1 MGLGMLSARMKE
13 GAEAAPRRA
22 LLKATGLSDGDI
34 GRPLIAIVNSW
45 NEIVPG
51 HVHLRR
57 VSEAVKAGVRS
68 SGGTPLEF
76 DTIAICDGIAM
87 GHEGMK
93 YSLFSRDLIADSI
106 EAMVRAHAF
115 DAMVLISSCDKIL
128 PGHLMAAA
136 RLDIPSIVVTG
147 GPMYPGIYRGK
158 RVDVISVFEAVG
170 ELKRGTISERD
181 LAELESSACP
191 GPGSC
196 AGMFT
201 ANTMACLT
209 EAMGMSLPG
218 CATSHAVTAKKLR
231 IAEESGRRVMDLLKS
246 GIKPSN
252 IMTLGAFRNAIAVDM
267 ALGGSTNSV
276 LHLRAI
282 AAELGIDLRLE
293 EFDEIGRRVP
303 HICDMRPGGPYFMID
318 LDRAGGVPAILRRL
332 EPFLSKGEMT
342 VSGKS
347 IGELLRGASI
357 EDEEVIR
364 PLDRPIHAE
373 GGIAI
378 LRGSLAPDGAVVKHS
393 SVPEAM
399 LRFSGRAVVF
409 DSEEEAVKGISE
421 GRVRE
426 GDVVVIR
433 YEGYVGG
440 PGMREMLAPTSL
452 IVGMGLERVALV
464 TDGRFSGGTRGPC
477 IGHVEPEAALGGPIA
492 VVRDGDPIEIDIPR
506 RRLDLAI
513 PSDEIGRRLEGFRPK
528 EKRISE
534 RSLLARYAGAL
545 RRRFAPTTP
554 QSPNPSS
561 S

>member
-1 MGLGMLSARMKE
+1 MYSARMKE
-13 GAEAAPRRA
+13 GIEAAPRRA
-22 LLKATGLSDGDI
+22 LLKASGLSDEDLGK
-34 GRPLIAIVNSW
+34 PLIAIANSW

-68 SGGTPLEF
+68 NGGTPLEF

-87 GHEGMK
+87 GHGGMR
-93 YSLFSRDLIADSI
+93 YSLFSRDLIADSV

-147 GPMYPGIYRGK
+147 GPMYPGTYRGDE
-158 RVDVISVFEAVG
+158 VDLISVFEAVG
-170 ELKRGTISERD
+170 RFKRGLISEGD
-181 LAELESSACP
+181 LAELEDSACP

-218 CATSHAVTAKKLR
+218 CATSHAVSAKKLR
-231 IAEESGRRVMDLLKS
+231 IAELSGRMVMDLLRS
-246 GIKPSN
+246 GTRPRD

-282 AAELGIDLRLE
+282 ASELGLDLRLD
-293 EFDEIGRRVP
+293 EFDEIGRKVP
-303 HICDMRPGGPYFMID
+303 HICDMRPGGPYFMRD

-332 EPFLSKGEMT
+332 KPFLNKGEMT
-342 VSGKS
+342 VAGKR
-347 IGELLRGASI
+347 IGELLEGASI
-357 EDEEVIR
+357 MDEEVIR
-364 PLDRPIHAE
+364 PLERPVHAE

-378 LRGSLAPDGAVVKHS
+378 LRGSLAPNGAVVKYS
-393 SVPEAM
+393 SVPEKM
-399 LRFSGRAVVF
+399 LRFSGEAVVF
-409 DSEEEAVKGISE
+409 DSEEEAVRGIGE
-421 GRVRE
+421 GRVEE
-426 GDVVVIR
+426 GRVVVIR

-440 PGMREMLAPTSL
+440 PGMREMLSPTSL
-452 IVGMGLERVALV
+452 IVGMGFERVAMV

-492 VVRDGDPIEIDIPR
+492 AVRDGDPIEIDIP
-506 RRLDLAI
+506 L
-513 PSDEIGRRLEGFRPK
+513 RRLELGLPGDEVERRLRGLKPKGRPIP
-528 EKRISE
+528 RN
-534 RSLLARYAGAL
+534 SLLARYAGSFG
-545 RRRFAPTTP
+545 R
-554 QSPNPSS
+554 
-561 S
+561 

>member
-1 MGLGMLSARMKE
+1 MLSSKMK
-13 GAEAAPRRA
+13 GGVEAAPRRA
-22 LLKATGLSDGDI
+22 LLKASGLSDEDI
-34 GRPLIAIVNSW
+34 SKPLIAIVNSW

-57 VSEAVKAGVRS
+57 ISEAVKAGVRS
-68 SGGTPLEF
+68 NGGTPLEF

-93 YSLFSRDLIADSI
+93 YSLFSRDLIADSV

-136 RLDIPSIVVTG
+136 RLDIPAIVVTG
-147 GPMYPGIYRGK
+147 GPMYPGTYRGR
-158 RVDVISVFEAVG
+158 RVDVISVFEAIG
-170 ELKRGTISERD
+170 ELKRGAISEQD
-181 LAELESSACP
+181 LAELEASACP

-231 IAEESGRRVMDLLKS
+231 IAEGSGRRIMDLLRS
-246 GIKPSN
+246 GIKPSD

-303 HICDMRPGGPYFMID
+303 HICDMRPSGPYFMSD

-332 EPFLSKGEMT
+332 EPFLSKEEMT
-342 VSGKS
+342 VSGRR
-347 IGELLRGASI
+347 IGELLKNVSI

-364 PLDRPIHAE
+364 PLERPVHPE

-378 LRGSLAPDGAVVKHS
+378 LRGNLAPKGAVIKYS
-393 SVPEAM
+393 SVPETM
-399 LRFSGRAVVF
+399 LRFAGEAVVF
-409 DSEEEAVKGISE
+409 DSEEEAVEGISK
-421 GRVRE
+421 GRVEE

-440 PGMREMLAPTSL
+440 PGMREMLGPTSL
-452 IVGMGLERVALV
+452 IMGMGFERVALV

-477 IGHVEPEAALGGPIA
+477 IGHVDPEAALGGPIA
-492 VVRDGDPIEIDIPR
+492 AVRDGDRIEIDIPR
-506 RRLDLAI
+506 RRLELALQ
-513 PSDEIGRRLEGFRPK
+513 SEEIERRLKELEPK
-528 EKRISE
+528 RKEVPRNSV
-534 RSLLARYAGAL
+534 LAKYAGQAL
-545 RRRFAPTTP
+545 RR
-554 QSPNPSS
+554 
-561 S
+561 

>member
-1 MGLGMLSARMKE
+1 MLSSRMKE
-13 GAEAAPRRA
+13 GVEAAPRRA
-22 LLKATGLSDGDI
+22 LLKASGLSDEDI
-34 GRPLIAIVNSW
+34 GKPLIAIVNSW

-57 VSEAVKAGVRS
+57 ISEAVKAGVRS
-68 SGGTPLEF
+68 NGGTPLEF

-93 YSLFSRDLIADSI
+93 YSLFSRDLIADSV

-136 RLDIPSIVVTG
+136 RLDIPAIAVTG
-147 GPMYPGIYRGK
+147 GPMYPGAYRGRK
-158 RVDVISVFEAVG
+158 VDVISVFEAIG
-170 ELKRGTISERD
+170 ELKRGSISERD
-181 LAELESSACP
+181 LADLEASACP

-231 IAEESGRRVMDLLKS
+231 IAEWSGRRIMDLLRS
-246 GIKPSN
+246 GIKPSD
-252 IMTLGAFRNAIAVDM
+252 IMTLGALRNAIAVDM

-303 HICDMRPGGPYFMID
+303 HICDMRPGGPYFMSD

-332 EPFLSKGEMT
+332 EPFLSREEMT
-342 VSGKS
+342 VSGKR
-347 IGELLRGASI
+347 IGELLRDASI

-364 PLDRPIHAE
+364 PLKRPVHLE

-378 LRGSLAPDGAVVKHS
+378 LRGSLAPNGAVIKYS
-393 SVPEAM
+393 SVPEPM
-399 LRFSGRAVVF
+399 LRFAGEAVVF
-409 DSEEEAVKGISE
+409 DSEEEAVDGISK
-421 GRVRE
+421 GKVGD

-433 YEGYVGG
+433 YEGYAGG

-452 IVGMGLERVALV
+452 IVGMGFERVALV

-492 VVRDGDPIEIDIPR
+492 AVRDGDRIEIDIPR
-506 RRLDLAI
+506 RRLELAL
-513 PSDEIGRRLEGFRPK
+513 PSEEIERRLKELKPK
-528 EKRISE
+528 RREVPRNSV
-534 RSLLARYAGAL
+534 LARYASQAL
-545 RRRFAPTTP
+545 RR
-554 QSPNPSS
+554 
-561 S
+561 

>member
-1 MGLGMLSARMKE
+1 MGSAMLSSKMKE
-13 GAEAAPRRA
+13 GVEAAPRRA
-22 LLKATGLSDGDI
+22 LLKASGLSDEDI
-34 GRPLIAIVNSW
+34 SKPLIAIVNSW

-57 VSEAVKAGVRS
+57 ISEAVKAGVRS
-68 SGGTPLEF
+68 NGGTPLEF

-93 YSLFSRDLIADSI
+93 YSLFSRDLIADSV

-136 RLDIPSIVVTG
+136 RLDIPAIVVTG
-147 GPMYPGIYRGK
+147 GPMYPGTYRGR
-158 RVDVISVFEAVG
+158 RVDVISVFEAIG
-170 ELKRGTISERD
+170 ELKRGAISEQD
-181 LAELESSACP
+181 LAELEASACP

-231 IAEESGRRVMDLLKS
+231 IAEGSGRRIMDLLRS
-246 GIKPSN
+246 GIKPSD

-303 HICDMRPGGPYFMID
+303 HICDMRPSGPYFMSD

-332 EPFLSKGEMT
+332 EPFLSKEEMT
-342 VSGKS
+342 VSGRR
-347 IGELLRGASI
+347 IGELLKNVSI

-364 PLDRPIHAE
+364 PLERPVHPE

-378 LRGSLAPDGAVVKHS
+378 LRGNLAPKGAVIKYS
-393 SVPEAM
+393 SVPETM
-399 LRFSGRAVVF
+399 LRFAGEAVVF
-409 DSEEEAVKGISE
+409 DSEEEAVEGISK
-421 GRVRE
+421 GRVEE

-440 PGMREMLAPTSL
+440 PGMREMLGPTSL
-452 IVGMGLERVALV
+452 IMGMGFERVALV

-477 IGHVEPEAALGGPIA
+477 IGHVDPEAALGGPIA
-492 VVRDGDPIEIDIPR
+492 AVRDGDRIEIDIPR
-506 RRLDLAI
+506 RRLELALQ
-513 PSDEIGRRLEGFRPK
+513 SEEIERRLKELEPK
-528 EKRISE
+528 RKEVPRNSV
-534 RSLLARYAGAL
+534 LAKYAGQAL
-545 RRRFAPTTP
+545 RR
-554 QSPNPSS
+554 
-561 S
+561 

>member
-1 MGLGMLSARMKE
+1 MLSSKMKE
-13 GAEAAPRRA
+13 GVEAAPRRA
-22 LLKATGLSDGDI
+22 LLKASGLSDEDI
-34 GRPLIAIVNSW
+34 SKPLIAIVNSW

-57 VSEAVKAGVRS
+57 ISEAVKAGVRS
-68 SGGTPLEF
+68 NGGTPLEF

-93 YSLFSRDLIADSI
+93 YSLFSRDLIADSV

-136 RLDIPSIVVTG
+136 RLDIPAIVVTG
-147 GPMYPGIYRGK
+147 GPMYPGTYRGR
-158 RVDVISVFEAVG
+158 RVDVISVFEAIG
-170 ELKRGTISERD
+170 ELKRGAISEQD
-181 LAELESSACP
+181 LAELEASACP

-231 IAEESGRRVMDLLKS
+231 IAEGSGRRIMDLLRS
-246 GIKPSN
+246 GIKPSD

-303 HICDMRPGGPYFMID
+303 HICDMRPSGPYFMSD

-332 EPFLSKGEMT
+332 EPFLSKEEMT
-342 VSGKS
+342 VSGRR
-347 IGELLRGASI
+347 IGELLKNVSI

-364 PLDRPIHAE
+364 PLERPVHPE

-378 LRGSLAPDGAVVKHS
+378 LRGNLAPKGAVIKYS
-393 SVPEAM
+393 SVPETM
-399 LRFSGRAVVF
+399 LRFAGEAVVF
-409 DSEEEAVKGISE
+409 DSEEEAVEGISK
-421 GRVRE
+421 GRVEE

-440 PGMREMLAPTSL
+440 PGMREMLGPTSL
-452 IVGMGLERVALV
+452 IMGMGFERVALV

-477 IGHVEPEAALGGPIA
+477 IGHVDPEAALGGPIA
-492 VVRDGDPIEIDIPR
+492 AVRDGDRIEIDIPR
-506 RRLDLAI
+506 RRLELALQ
-513 PSDEIGRRLEGFRPK
+513 SEEIERRLKELEPK
-528 EKRISE
+528 RKEVPRNSV
-534 RSLLARYAGAL
+534 LAKYAGQAL
-545 RRRFAPTTP
+545 RR
-554 QSPNPSS
+554 
-561 S
+561 

>member
-1 MGLGMLSARMKE
+1 MGSAMLSSKMKE
-13 GAEAAPRRA
+13 GVEAAPRRA
-22 LLKATGLSDGDI
+22 LLKASGLSDEDI
-34 GRPLIAIVNSW
+34 SKPLIAIVNSW

-57 VSEAVKAGVRS
+57 ISEAVKAGVRS
-68 SGGTPLEF
+68 NGGTPLEF

-93 YSLFSRDLIADSI
+93 YSLFSRDLIADSV

-136 RLDIPSIVVTG
+136 RLDIPAIVVTG
-147 GPMYPGIYRGK
+147 GPMYPGTYRGR
-158 RVDVISVFEAVG
+158 RVDVISVFEAIG
-170 ELKRGTISERD
+170 ELKRGAISEQD
-181 LAELESSACP
+181 LAELEASACP

-231 IAEESGRRVMDLLKS
+231 IAEGSGRRIMDLLRS
-246 GIKPSN
+246 GIKPSD

-303 HICDMRPGGPYFMID
+303 HICDMRPSGPYFMSD

-332 EPFLSKGEMT
+332 EPFLSKEEMT
-342 VSGKS
+342 VSGRR
-347 IGELLRGASI
+347 IGELLKNVSI

-364 PLDRPIHAE
+364 PLERPVHPE

-378 LRGSLAPDGAVVKHS
+378 LRGNLAPKGAVIKYS
-393 SVPEAM
+393 SVPDTM
-399 LRFSGRAVVF
+399 LRF
-409 DSEEEAVKGISE
+409 DWE
-421 GRVRE
+421 
-426 GDVVVIR
+426 
-433 YEGYVGG
+433 
-440 PGMREMLAPTSL
+440 
-452 IVGMGLERVALV
+452 
-464 TDGRFSGGTRGPC
+464 
-477 IGHVEPEAALGGPIA
+477 
-492 VVRDGDPIEIDIPR
+492 
-506 RRLDLAI
+506 
-513 PSDEIGRRLEGFRPK
+513 
-528 EKRISE
+528 
-534 RSLLARYAGAL
+534 
-545 RRRFAPTTP
+545 
-554 QSPNPSS
+554 
-561 S
+561 

>member
-1 MGLGMLSARMKE
+1 MLSSRMKE
-13 GAEAAPRRA
+13 GVEAAPKRA
-22 LLKATGLSDGDI
+22 LLRASGLSDEDI
-34 GRPLIAIVNSW
+34 KKPLIAIVNSW

-57 VSEAVKAGVRS
+57 VSESVKAGVRS

-147 GPMYPGIYRGK
+147 GPMYPGTYRGRK
-158 RVDVISVFEAVG
+158 VDVISVFEAVG
-170 ELKRGTISERD
+170 EFKRGTISERD
-181 LAELESSACP
+181 LAELEASACP

-231 IAEESGRRVMDLLKS
+231 IAEWSGRRVMDLLRS
-246 GIKPSN
+246 GIKPSD
-252 IMTLGAFRNAIAVDM
+252 IMTLGSLRNAIAVDM

-303 HICDMRPGGPYFMID
+303 HICNMRPGGPYFMSD
-318 LDRAGGVPAILRRL
+318 LDEAGGVPAILRRL
-332 EPFLSKGEMT
+332 EPFLSKEEMT
-342 VSGKS
+342 VSGKRV
-347 IGELLRGASI
+347 GELLRESSI
-357 EDEEVIR
+357 ENDEVIR
-364 PLDRPIHAE
+364 PLDRPVHPE

-378 LRGSLAPDGAVVKHS
+378 LRGSLAPKGAVVKYS

-399 LRFSGRAVVF
+399 WRFAGEAVVF

-421 GRVRE
+421 GGVGE

-433 YEGYVGG
+433 YEGCVGG

-452 IVGMGLERVALV
+452 IAGMGFERVALV

-492 VVRDGDPIEIDIPR
+492 AVRDGDRIEIDIPR
-506 RRLDLAI
+506 RKLELALPI
-513 PSDEIGRRLEGFRPK
+513 EEIERRLEGLEPK
-528 EKRISE
+528 RKEVPRNSV
-534 RSLLARYAGAL
+534 LARYAGQAL
-545 RRRFAPTTP
+545 RR
-554 QSPNPSS
+554 
-561 S
+561 

>member
-1 MGLGMLSARMKE
+1 MLSSKMKE
-13 GAEAAPRRA
+13 GVEAAPRRA
-22 LLKATGLSDGDI
+22 LLKASGLSDEDI
-34 GRPLIAIVNSW
+34 SKPLIAIVNSW

-57 VSEAVKAGVRS
+57 ISEAVKAGVRS
-68 SGGTPLEF
+68 NGGTPLEF

-93 YSLFSRDLIADSI
+93 YSLFSRDLIADSV

-136 RLDIPSIVVTG
+136 RLDIPAIVVTG
-147 GPMYPGIYRGK
+147 GPMYPGTYRGR
-158 RVDVISVFEAVG
+158 RVDVISVFEAIG
-170 ELKRGTISERD
+170 ELKRGAISEQD
-181 LAELESSACP
+181 LAELEASACP

-231 IAEESGRRVMDLLKS
+231 IAEGSGRRIMDLLRS
-246 GIKPSN
+246 GIKPSD

-303 HICDMRPGGPYFMID
+303 HICDMRPSGPYFMSD
-318 LDRAGGVPAILRRL
+318 LDRAGGVQAILRRL
-332 EPFLSKGEMT
+332 EPFLSKEEMT
-342 VSGKS
+342 VSGRR
-347 IGELLRGASI
+347 IGELLKNVSI

-364 PLDRPIHAE
+364 PLERPVHPE

-378 LRGSLAPDGAVVKHS
+378 LRGNLAPKGAVIKYS
-393 SVPEAM
+393 SVPETM
-399 LRFSGRAVVF
+399 LRFAGEAVVF
-409 DSEEEAVKGISE
+409 DSEEEAVEGISK
-421 GRVRE
+421 GRVEE

-440 PGMREMLAPTSL
+440 PGMREMLGPTSL
-452 IVGMGLERVALV
+452 IMGMGFERVALV

-477 IGHVEPEAALGGPIA
+477 IGHVDPEAALGGPIA
-492 VVRDGDPIEIDIPR
+492 AVRDGDRIEIDIPR
-506 RRLDLAI
+506 RRLELALQ
-513 PSDEIGRRLEGFRPK
+513 SEEIERRLKELEPK
-528 EKRISE
+528 RKEVPRNSV
-534 RSLLARYAGAL
+534 LAKYAGQAL
-545 RRRFAPTTP
+545 RR
-554 QSPNPSS
+554 
-561 S
+561 

>member
-1 MGLGMLSARMKE
+1 MLSSRMKG

-22 LLKATGLSDGDI
+22 LLKATGLSDEEI

-68 SGGTPLEF
+68 NGGTPLEF

-87 GHEGMK
+87 GHEGMR
-93 YSLFSRDLIADSI
+93 YSLFSRDLIADSV

-136 RLDIPSIVVTG
+136 RLDIPAIAVTG
-147 GPMYPGIYRGK
+147 GPMYPGTHRGRK
-158 RVDVISVFEAVG
+158 VDVISVFEAVG
-170 ELKRGTISERD
+170 ELKRGAISERD
-181 LAELESSACP
+181 LAELEASACP

-231 IAEESGRRVMDLLKS
+231 IAELSGRRIMDLLRA
-246 GIKPSN
+246 GIKPSD
-252 IMTLGAFRNAIAVDM
+252 IMSPGAFRNAIAVDM

-293 EFDEIGRRVP
+293 EFDEIGRKVP
-303 HICDMRPGGPYFMID
+303 HICDMRPGGPYFMSD
-318 LDRAGGVPAILRRL
+318 LERAGGVPAVLRRL
-332 EPFLSKGEMT
+332 EPFLDKDALT
-342 VSGKS
+342 VSGKRV
-347 IGELLRGASI
+347 GELLKDAPI
-357 EDEEVIR
+357 LDEDVIR
-364 PLDRPIHAE
+364 PLGNPIHPE

-378 LRGSLAPDGAVVKHS
+378 LRGSLAPEGAVVKYS
-393 SVPEAM
+393 SIPEGM
-399 LRFSGRAVVF
+399 LKFTGEAVVF
-409 DSEEEAVKGISE
+409 DSEEEAVEGISGGKVE
-421 GRVRE
+421 E

-433 YEGYVGG
+433 YEGYIGG
-440 PGMREMLAPTSL
+440 PGMREMLSPTSM
-452 IVGMGLERVALV
+452 IVGMGFERVALV

-492 VVRDGDPIEIDIPR
+492 AVRDGDRIEIDIPR
-506 RRLDLAI
+506 RRLELAL
-513 PSDEIGRRLEGFRPK
+513 PEEEVGRRLKGLEPRRRPVP
-528 EKRISE
+528 RN
-534 RSLLARYAGAL
+534 SLLARYAEQAL
-545 RRRFAPTTP
+545 QRRRGSLSARAP
-554 QSPNPSS
+554 SPSS

>member
-1 MGLGMLSARMKE
+1 MLSSRMKE
-13 GAEAAPRRA
+13 GVEAAPRRA
-22 LLKATGLSDGDI
+22 LLKASGLSDEDI
-34 GRPLIAIVNSW
+34 GKPLIAIVNSW

-57 VSEAVKAGVRS
+57 ISEAVKAGVRS
-68 SGGTPLEF
+68 NGGTPLEF

-93 YSLFSRDLIADSI
+93 YSLFSRDLIADSV

-136 RLDIPSIVVTG
+136 RLDIPAIVVTG
-147 GPMYPGIYRGK
+147 GPMYPGTYRGR
-158 RVDVISVFEAVG
+158 RVDVISVFEAIG
-170 ELKRGTISERD
+170 ELKRGAISEQD
-181 LAELESSACP
+181 LAELEASACP

-231 IAEESGRRVMDLLKS
+231 IAEGSGRRIMDLLRS
-246 GIKPSN
+246 GIKPSD

-303 HICDMRPGGPYFMID
+303 HICDMRPSGPYFMSD
-318 LDRAGGVPAILRRL
+318 LDRAGGVQAILRRL
-332 EPFLSKGEMT
+332 EPFLSKEEMT
-342 VSGKS
+342 VSGRR
-347 IGELLRGASI
+347 IGELLKNVSI

-364 PLDRPIHAE
+364 PLERPVHPE

-378 LRGSLAPDGAVVKHS
+378 LRGNLAPKGAVIKYS
-393 SVPEAM
+393 SVPETM
-399 LRFSGRAVVF
+399 LRFAGEAVVF
-409 DSEEEAVKGISE
+409 DSEEEAVEGISK
-421 GRVRE
+421 GRVEE

-440 PGMREMLAPTSL
+440 PGMREMLGPTSL
-452 IVGMGLERVALV
+452 IMGMGFERVALV

-477 IGHVEPEAALGGPIA
+477 IGHVDPEAALGGPIA
-492 VVRDGDPIEIDIPR
+492 AVRDGDRIEIDIPR
-506 RRLDLAI
+506 RRLELALQ
-513 PSDEIGRRLEGFRPK
+513 SEEIERRLKELEPK
-528 EKRISE
+528 RKEVPRNSV
-534 RSLLARYAGAL
+534 LAKYAGQAL
-545 RRRFAPTTP
+545 RR
-554 QSPNPSS
+554 
-561 S
+561 